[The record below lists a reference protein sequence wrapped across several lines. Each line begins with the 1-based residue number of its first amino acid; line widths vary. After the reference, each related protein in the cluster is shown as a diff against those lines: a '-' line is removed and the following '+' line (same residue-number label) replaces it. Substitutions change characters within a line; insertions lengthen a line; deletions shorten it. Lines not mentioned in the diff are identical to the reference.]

1 MEEVGEWWN
10 DAGAIV
16 QCGATTTRPR
26 PRQRNGQSGIK
37 ESGHKQRK
45 SYQKKNGTTFGDFS
59 RSLMSGKN
67 ISFTESWISSET
79 MAKQKCR
86 EQARKLGR
94 FNSSIVISINSET
107 IND

>member
-16 QCGATTTRPR
+16 QCGPTTTRPR

-59 RSLMSGKN
+59 RSLMSGKKTYVSQN
-67 ISFTESWISSET
+67 LGFLVRQWPNKNVENKLASSVD
-79 MAKQKCR
+79 
-86 EQARKLGR
+86 
-94 FNSSIVISINSET
+94 SIVISINSET